1 MFLFKS
7 CGGLITPSVL
17 VLTDHKHKSVITE
30 VPSAMAKRVVLLG
43 APGAGKGTQAKMLI
57 EKYKIPQISTGDILR
72 KAVADGTPLGK
83 EAKVIMD
90 SGGLVSDKI
99 VLGLV
104 EERIKQPDCKAGF
117 ILDGF
122 PRNTAQA
129 EALDKILSGMGMPL
143 TAALN
148 IDVDMNDLLKRLTGR
163 RTCKSCQQ
171 MYNIYFSP
179 PKKEGVC
186 DKCGGALFQ
195 RDDDKEETI
204 KKRLDVYTKQTAPL
218 IDYYSKKNIMKTIM
232 GTGSIND
239 IFNKVVAVLG

>member
-1 MFLFKS
+1 
-7 CGGLITPSVL
+7 
-17 VLTDHKHKSVITE
+17 
-30 VPSAMAKRVVLLG
+30 MASRVVLLG

-57 EKYKIPQISTGDILR
+57 DKFKIPQISTGDILR

-104 EERIKQPDCKAGF
+104 EERLKQPDCKNGF

-129 EALDKILSGMGMPL
+129 EALDKILAGAGMPL
-143 TAALN
+143 TVALN
-148 IDVDMNDLLKRLTGR
+148 IDVDLNDLLKRLTGR

-179 PKKEGVC
+179 SKKEGAC
-186 DKCGGALFQ
+186 DKCGGQLFQ

-204 KKRLDVYTKQTAPL
+204 KKRLDVYQQQTAPL
-218 IDYYSKKNIMKTIM
+218 ISYYSKKNIMKTVM
-232 GTGSIND
+232 GVGSIDD
-239 IFNKVVAVLG
+239 IFKKAVAAIG

>member
-1 MFLFKS
+1 
-7 CGGLITPSVL
+7 
-17 VLTDHKHKSVITE
+17 
-30 VPSAMAKRVVLLG
+30 MASRVVLLG

-57 EKYKIPQISTGDILR
+57 ERFKIPQISTGDILR

-104 EERIKQPDCKAGF
+104 EERIKQPDCKGGF

-122 PRNTAQA
+122 PRNTVQA
-129 EALDKILSGMGMPL
+129 EALDKILSGMNMPL
-143 TAALN
+143 TVALN
-148 IDVDMNDLLKRLTGR
+148 IDVDLNDLLKRLTGR

-179 PKKEGVC
+179 AKKEGVC

-204 KKRLDVYTKQTAPL
+204 KKRLDVYQQQTAPL
-218 IDYYSKKNIMKTIM
+218 IDYYSKKKIMKTVM
-232 GTGSIND
+232 GVGSIED
-239 IFNKVVAVLG
+239 IFKKAVAAIETT

>member
-1 MFLFKS
+1 
-7 CGGLITPSVL
+7 
-17 VLTDHKHKSVITE
+17 
-30 VPSAMAKRVVLLG
+30 MAKRVVLLG

-57 EKYKIPQISTGDILR
+57 DKFGIPQISTGDILR

-90 SGGLVSDKI
+90 QGGLVSDKI

-104 EERIKQPDCKAGF
+104 EERLKQPDTRNGF

-129 EALDKILSGMGMPL
+129 EALDKLLAGINMPL
-143 TAALN
+143 TVALTV
-148 IDVDMNDLLKRLTGR
+148 DVEKGELMKRLTGR

-171 MYNIYFSP
+171 MYNIYFSA

-186 DKCGGALFQ
+186 DKCNGALFQ
-195 RDDDKEETI
+195 RDDDKEATI
-204 KKRLDVYTKQTAPL
+204 KKRLDVYDTQTAPL
-218 IDYYSKKNIMKTIM
+218 IDYYNKKGIMKTVM
-232 GTGSIND
+232 GVGSIND
-239 IFNKVVAVLG
+239 IFTKVVAALGA

>member
-1 MFLFKS
+1 MVNR
-7 CGGLITPSVL
+7 I
-17 VLTDHKHKSVITE
+17 
-30 VPSAMAKRVVLLG
+30 VLLG

-72 KAVADGTPLGK
+72 KAVADDTPLGK

-129 EALDKILSGMGMPL
+129 EALDTILSGMDMPL
-143 TAALN
+143 TVALN

-163 RTCKSCQQ
+163 RTCKACQQ
-171 MYNIYFSP
+171 MYNIHFSV
-179 PKKEGVC
+179 PKKEGSC
-186 DKCGGALFQ
+186 DKCNGELFQ
-195 RDDDKEETI
+195 RDDDQEATI
-204 KKRLDVYTKQTAPL
+204 KKRLEVYQQQTAPL
-218 IDYYSKKNIMKTIM
+218 IDFYSKKNIMKTVT
-232 GTGSIND
+232 GTGGID
-239 IFNKVVAVLG
+239 EIFKKVVAILG

>member
-1 MFLFKS
+1 
-7 CGGLITPSVL
+7 
-17 VLTDHKHKSVITE
+17 
-30 VPSAMAKRVVLLG
+30 MASRVVLLG

-57 EKYKIPQISTGDILR
+57 DRFKIPQISTGDILR

-90 SGGLVSDKI
+90 QGGLVSDKI

-104 EERIKQPDCKAGF
+104 EDRIKQPDCKNGF

-122 PRNTAQA
+122 PRNTVQA
-129 EALDKILSGMGMPL
+129 EALDKILSGMNMPL
-143 TAALN
+143 TVALN
-148 IDVDMNDLLKRLTGR
+148 IDVDLNDLLKRLTGR

-179 PKKEGVC
+179 SKKEGAC

-204 KKRLDVYTKQTAPL
+204 KKRLYVYQHQTAPL
-218 IDYYSKKNIMKTIM
+218 IDYFSMKNIMKTVA
-232 GTGSIND
+232 GVGSIED
-239 IFNKVVAVLG
+239 IFKKAVAAIEGK

>member
-1 MFLFKS
+1 MRL
-7 CGGLITPSVL
+7 
-17 VLTDHKHKSVITE
+17 
-30 VPSAMAKRVVLLG
+30 VLLG
-43 APGAGKGTQAKMLI
+43 APGAGKGTQAKKLI
-57 EKYKIPQISTGDILR
+57 DKYVIPQISTGDILR

-104 EERIKQPDCKAGF
+104 QERLKQDDCKKGY

-129 EALDKILSGMGMPL
+129 EALDKILSDMGAPL
-143 TAALN
+143 TVALSV
-148 IDVDMNDLLKRLTGR
+148 DVDKEILMKRLTGR

-171 MYNIYFSP
+171 MYNIYFSA
-179 PKKEGVC
+179 PKKEGIC
-186 DKCGGALFQ
+186 DKCSGELFH

-204 KKRLDVYTKQTAPL
+204 KKRLDVYDSQTAPL
-218 IDYYSKKNIMKTIM
+218 FDYYGKKGILKSVK
-232 GTGSIND
+232 GTGSIDD
-239 IFNKVVAVLG
+239 IFNEVCKILGS

>member
-1 MFLFKS
+1 
-7 CGGLITPSVL
+7 
-17 VLTDHKHKSVITE
+17 
-30 VPSAMAKRVVLLG
+30 MASRVVLLG

-57 EKYKIPQISTGDILR
+57 ERFKIPQISTGDILR

-104 EERIKQPDCKAGF
+104 EERIKQPDCKGGF

-122 PRNTAQA
+122 PRNTVQA
-129 EALDKILSGMGMPL
+129 EALDKILSGMNMPL
-143 TAALN
+143 TVALN
-148 IDVDMNDLLKRLTGR
+148 IDVDLNDLLKRLTGR

-179 PKKEGVC
+179 SKKEDVC

-195 RDDDKEETI
+195 RDDDKEATI
-204 KKRLDVYTKQTAPL
+204 KKRLDVYQQQTAPL
-218 IDYYSKKNIMKTIM
+218 IDYYSKKNIMKTVM
-232 GTGSIND
+232 GVGSIED
-239 IFNKVVAVLG
+239 IFKKAVAAIEGK